1 MKHFDKFFIHILY
14 LIRKKGE
21 GSRYSCVL
29 GARNKTLALA
39 QKNKENT
46 KDKEARVYLQC
57 QNSS

>member
-1 MKHFDKFFIHILY
+1 M
-14 LIRKKGE
+14 RKLGE

-29 GARNKTLALA
+29 GARKKTLAFA

-57 QNSS
+57 QNSI